1 MLLFNIYQSYKFVFS
16 TFGSPT
22 FAEKEPTFR
31 RCPEIDKSGDVCTH
45 VYLFYPLMKDV
56 NPRFRIL
63 SSDRDDAPQAGVW
76 TSLRDVD
83 LVPSEVPLE
92 DAQERR
98 QAHIAKIAGGEA
110 MVDMSNLAQ
119 ASVRA
124 IRRAP
129 PVPSRSDAV
138 ADSDSDSVSDDEQV
152 EMLDSTLGRGEKSDA
167 SIGAFRFLTL
177 PRILP
182 MSGLLATWAVMHLL

>member
-129 PVPSRSDAV
+129 P
-138 ADSDSDSVSDDEQV
+138 DSDSVSDDEQV